1 MSGRFEQS
9 DVDRVRDATDLVELI
24 GSDIAL
30 QARGREHVGLCPF
43 HDDHRPSFAVVTHKG
58 NAFYKCHSC
67 GAAGDAFNFVMDYHK
82 MTFGEALKH
91 LAERAGVELRPQRSS
106 RGDDSNTPDP
116 TEANALAAAFFRQT
130 LDDSIAGEA
139 ARGIIDTRGID
150 AQIADVFNLGVAPDA
165 WDGLLQFAQRKGVSA
180 SALHVAG
187 LVRQRT
193 NGSGHYDT
201 FRNRLIFPIC
211 DELGRPIAF
220 GGRQITADDDPKYL
234 NSPESPVFN
243 KSKTLFGLHL
253 AKRSIIEHK
262 QVIVTEGYTDVL
274 ACHQAGFTTAV
285 ATLGTALTEQH
296 VIRLRRFATGLTI
309 VVVFDPDKAGKAAA
323 GRGSEQIFGAF
334 LARMNAFSRMFIKQ
348 AVDVRVCIL
357 PAGLDPADLLSTDAG
372 KAQFAEL
379 VKNAKLAFDYL
390 IDDCYDRVQ
399 AASSVSAK
407 RAELRDGIERLAG
420 LGVSEMR
427 GVDRAPI
434 IEHFAQ
440 RLNVRSQ
447 DVEATLSDIAA
458 QPRRHKGP
466 ASTGTTDPELI
477 ARDDE
482 VVVSAARGRAEHDL
496 LAVLIAEPSA
506 RRQTIESPDHGHR
519 TVTGVFSAEDFADP
533 SARQLASV
541 VFRQL
546 DANPDFAVQDLLR
559 ELDDP
564 ALRSLVGRLHEQG
577 ERRCDQPERTPAE
590 VLIANS
596 SALIAAIGRD
606 RYEREMATLQA
617 SDPKTSSRS
626 ALELAIQRRREQG
639 DIPAAMPMSVRS

>member
-58 NAFYKCHSC
+58 NSFYKCHSC

-91 LAERAGVELRPQRSS
+91 LAQRAGVELRPQRSS

-116 TEANALAAAFFRQT
+116 SEANALAAAFFRRT
-130 LDDSIAGEA
+130 LDDSTAGKA

-150 AQIADVFNLGVAPDA
+150 AQTADMFNLGVAPDA
-165 WDGLLQFAQRKGVSA
+165 WDGLLQFAQRKGVSP

-220 GGRQITADDDPKYL
+220 GGRQINADDDPKYL

-285 ATLGTALTEQH
+285 ATLGTALTEEH
-296 VIRLRRFATGLTI
+296 VVRLRRLATGLTI
-309 VVVFDPDKAGKAAA
+309 VIVFDPDKAGKAAA
-323 GRGSEQIFGAF
+323 ERGTNQIVGTA
-334 LARMNAFSRMFIKQ
+334 LSQMNALSRMFISQ
-348 AVDVRVCIL
+348 AVDVRICVL
-357 PAGLDPADLLSTDAG
+357 PPGLDPADLLSEDGG
-372 KAQFAEL
+372 KAKFAAL
-379 VKNAKLAFDYL
+379 VEHSKLAIDYI
-390 IDDCYDRVQ
+390 IDECYDRVQ
-399 AASSVSAK
+399 AATGVSER
-407 RAELRDGIERLAG
+407 RAELRAGIERVAA

-427 GVDRAPI
+427 GVDRAPV

-440 RLNVRSQ
+440 RLSVRPQ
-447 DVEATLSDIAA
+447 DVETTLSDIAA
-458 QPRRHKGP
+458 RPRRHKSS
-466 ASTGTTDPELI
+466 AATDTSEPELI
-477 ARDDE
+477 ASDS
-482 VVVSAARGRAEHDL
+482 VVPPARRRAEHDL

-546 DANPDFAVQDLLR
+546 DANPDFAVQDLLG

-596 SALIAAIGRD
+596 SALITAIGRD

-626 ALELAIQRRREQG
+626 ALELAIQRRRDQG
-639 DIPAAMPMSVRS
+639 DIPAAMPMSARS